1 VSVNAALLHHA
12 GSGKTPTAFSLLK
25 LSCERKKEKKRER
38 EMERERER
46 EKSESGLSRRA
57 FGSLWVATTFLDP
70 VDAT

>member
-38 EMERERER
+38 NGERER
-46 EKSESGLSRRA
+46 EK
-57 FGSLWVATTFLDP
+57 
-70 VDAT
+70 